1 MFTAREQS
9 LAPAASQVR
18 SRKPEPPYCWQSK
31 AALRRIRETFDATGN
46 VASAIAVYC
55 VLTEIASDEECETFQ
70 KPGAFIG
77 FRAGL
82 KRTTIDT
89 VLSILREIG
98 LIDYPE
104 RRKGDKTLRTPRTI
118 TLLPMPVAQDF
129 QSTGT
134 CRNNREETLE
144 EHSLRHSGGGR
155 AKPAARPSARGSDP
169 SVGSRRPILGKMK
182 KAPLLNFGQPTRAR
196 CASARHSVLGETK
209 NRPWRKCLQHWPCL
223 KRPPRGARKA
233 AALSR
238 TPPRG

>member
-169 SVGSRRPILGKMK
+169 SVGSRRPILGKDEEGAFAEFWANLPAQGAQAHGTACLAK
-182 KAPLLNFGQPTRAR
+182 PKTA
-196 CASARHSVLGETK
+196 LGESAC
-209 NRPWRKCLQHWPCL
+209 NIGR
-223 KRPPRGARKA
+223 A
-233 AALSR
+233 
-238 TPPRG
+238 